1 MNELIH
7 RASGW
12 AATWGDSL
20 WRGAWQ
26 GGIAILAVWLL
37 IWGYRALSPRVA
49 MWLLR
54 IACLKLLVAFC
65 WVVPLAVPV
74 LAPPAPLPM
83 TSETAEPVAV
93 SSEPIR
99 DLPRAELPAQPERTM
114 VETQPPVPRSPGVG
128 WPVILMGLWS
138 AGVVWQVG
146 RTIRA
151 AFVTGREVRQSSSA
165 VPEGLRR
172 ALERQARRMR
182 IAGLPELR
190 IGNPHDSPFLAGVL
204 HPAIVLPSD
213 IESRFS
219 PEEIDLILAHEL
231 GHLARRDLVWNWLPT
246 LAQWLFFFHPLVW
259 LLVRQW
265 SESQE
270 AACDERV
277 LAAGEVRASDYGR
290 MLIHAATA
298 PAPSRLPL
306 LTTAGVLGTYEELH
320 RRIEHLEH
328 ARPPGRARFLLAAGI
343 VSGGVLGLVPWRLT
357 ERAQTVVAAEEV
369 RLTDAEW
376 QQHVVRI
383 RASREREVEKA
394 FPAIVMESAGGFSY
408 LLSASWGAEP
418 FPVPFGPVQKLEILG
433 SNDSV
438 EIVDY
443 DETAGI
449 GLFRVRRPLPALP
462 AGAFGGEVRAG
473 DVLTELQLA
482 DGEKTT
488 DHTVESIGQDL
499 RRQTRAG
506 DAIIVRNTIMLA
518 GGLRDTSNN
527 PGSPFLRDGRLVAL
541 SQDNARG
548 EDGKLHSYLLPIGAA
563 REAYARL
570 RKLPERQLGTKSGPK
585 RPPQPGDY
593 RRPELLAIAWDTTE
607 GDRKALPTAWR
618 PDGSLL
624 SEAEVKQL
632 SDEIGGFTVEHW
644 KVSRGRRPLALVFRL
659 DDRIQ
664 REQAIM
670 CSVRLKDGSEMPLAS
685 ARNSTKKFLAAS
697 SIEPDTHRHFEW
709 PERLTIEA
717 RVPVDEPTLI
727 KEVESPGLERVV
739 VDRGVRWYVDLSRGI
754 QTVGDRLQS
763 GFPAAVLEIDRRLAD
778 PLASV
783 WDQITTKDGKSLRG
797 YGGTFTDSA
806 GAVEIRFSDPIDE
819 NNPIQTVK
827 FFKRNYRIETYEGLP
842 THLELKP
849 KEEPPPPEDPAPRF
863 SQ

>member
-26 GGIAILAVWLL
+26 GGIAILAVWLV
-37 IWGYRALSPRVA
+37 IRGYRALSPRVA
-49 MWLLR
+49 MWLLQ

-65 WVVPLAVPV
+65 WAVPLTVPV
-74 LAPPAPLPM
+74 LTPPAALPM
-83 TSETAEPVAV
+83 TSEAAEPAAF
-93 SSEPIR
+93 SSAPIR
-99 DLPRAELPAQPERTM
+99 DLPRVELPAPTERAP
-114 VETQPPVPRSPGVG
+114 VESQPPAPRSPRVG
-128 WPVILMGLWS
+128 WTVVLMGLWL
-138 AGVVWQVG
+138 AGVAWQVG

-151 AFVTGREVRQSSSA
+151 AFVTRREVGRSSSA
-165 VPEGLRR
+165 VPQGLRA
-172 ALERQARRMR
+172 ALERQAGRMQV
-182 IAGLPELR
+182 AALPELR
-190 IGNPHDSPFLAGVL
+190 FGTSLENPFLAGVL
-204 HPAIVLPSD
+204 RPVIVLPSD

-231 GHLARRDLVWNWLPT
+231 GHLARRDLLWNWLPT
-246 LAQWLFFFHPLVW
+246 LAQWLFYFHPLVW

-277 LAAGEVRASDYGR
+277 LTAGEVRASDYGR

-343 VSGGVLGLVPWRLT
+343 LCGGVLGLVPWRLT

-383 RASREREVEKA
+383 RASREREVEKT

-433 SNDSV
+433 STDSV

-449 GLFRVRRPLPALP
+449 SILRVRGTLPPLP

-473 DVLTELQLA
+473 DVLKELQLA

-499 RRQTRAG
+499 RRQTRSG
-506 DAIIVRNTIMLA
+506 DAIVVRNTIQLA

-570 RKLPERQLGTKSGPK
+570 RKLPERQQGTKSGPK
-585 RPPQPGDY
+585 RPPQLGDY
-593 RRPELLAIAWDTTE
+593 RRPELVALAWDTTE

-624 SEAEVKQL
+624 SVAEVKQL
-632 SDEIGGFTVEHW
+632 ADDIEGFTVDHW
-644 KVSRGRRPLALVFRL
+644 KQRRGRRPLLLVFRL

-664 REQAIM
+664 RQQTIM
-670 CSVRLKDGSEMPLAS
+670 CGVRQEDGREMALGS
-685 ARNSTKKFLAAS
+685 ARNSTKGFLAAS
-697 SIEPDTHRHFEW
+697 SIEPDTRTRFDW

-717 RVPVDEPTLI
+717 RVPVDEPILI
-727 KEVESPGLERVV
+727 KEVETPGFDRVV
-739 VDRGVRWYVDLSRGI
+739 IDRGVRWYIDLTHGVR
-754 QTVGDRLQS
+754 TVGGRRQS
-763 GFPAAVLEIDRRLAD
+763 GFPAAVLEKDRRVAD
-778 PLASV
+778 PLASI
-783 WDQITTKDGKSLRG
+783 WSQATTEDGKPLREDG
-797 YGGTFTDSA
+797 ATFADSA
-806 GAVEIRFSDPIDE
+806 GAVEIRFSDPVDD
-819 NNPIQTVK
+819 NNPVQTVK

-863 SQ
+863 AQ